1 MWNPRMQWAG
11 QRLFETFEPAV
22 TQNDVS
28 EFLLNP
34 NVRKY
39 FEELLSGKETNKVFI
54 HLQAGS
60 GEATGGNSA
69 LSNGSTN
76 GQAAAEASAARSNNS
91 SSKLCITVGSSI
103 PIRAKCCY
111 FLRTTADGKPVDGS
125 KTSDNSICFGEM
137 APNIL
142 RDLETT
148 ITALFTPILKAKDE
162 WGKADSDLKGE
173 FMVESEK
180 FANDLKE
187 ALNSMDSGLELRR
200 PDRELIAEATSNAT
214 TGLNGNRVLQV
225 SDSPK
230 LIAHYENVLM
240 EWCDVISTYLETNT
254 TSDGKNKDDQIDDDG
269 PMGELDYWRR
279 RMQRLTSITE
289 QLKMNEYKDVFTVL
303 SRTTKSVSDDTK
315 QRIQTLLRRWK
326 QIDIGITEAANEA
339 KDNVKYLFTLEK
351 FIIPLYNGTPSSII
365 DTLPALMN
373 SIKMI
378 HSIARYYN
386 TTERMANLF
395 TKITNQMIT
404 NCKNCVTGGETYE
417 VMWDKDPEELVRHL
431 DSCLKLNEAYQQQ
444 YRVTKDKL
452 FATPK
457 GKQFEFNEMKIF
469 GKFDLFCRRVTKLI
483 DMFTTI
489 HQFSSLGQ
497 HKLEGMED
505 LIAKFNSII
514 REFQYRNHDLLDY
527 KNNRFDR
534 DYVEFNVR
542 ISDLE
547 GLLQKFI
554 NDSFEN
560 ITSIEHSL
568 NLLRKFQTI
577 LQRENLK
584 SDLDSKFN
592 VIFQNYGLELEHVLQ
607 QYEKYKQ
614 NPPYPRNLPP
624 VAGNITW
631 SRHLLKRIEEP
642 MKKFESNQNVL
653 ASKDAKRIIRMYN
666 KVARTLVAFEYI
678 WYQAWVQYI
687 DTAKAGLQATLIIRH
702 PEDNKLYVNFDPE
715 ILQLLREAKCLDR
728 MGIEIPEAAK
738 IVLLQEDK
746 FKNYYNELQ
755 YALSEYDRIVT
766 KVIPVTAMLLRP
778 HFNDME
784 FKLRPGMITLT
795 WTSMNIEAYRNHIH
809 SGLQHLEELVTN
821 INDIIE
827 NRIEKNMRIVS
838 KTMLVDLPVDQSFSL
853 EDFVTMQGS
862 NIKRAGTLLQGK
874 NIEIENAVEDLLK
887 IIMQYPLDSH
897 IEGVSNEEAM
907 KLKKHYNH
915 FMYQALLH
923 CTKNSLNTIKKRVAS
938 RVSSNVFTI
947 ERPFFEVDVQLSVP
961 RVVLH
966 PSLDDIQLAINKAAK
981 TVLSCSKELLDWG
994 QSDSSGNVMGG
1005 VNASSAVKIT
1015 FFDRITKDIEIVR
1028 VVLLL
1033 TGSVQG
1039 LRNNVTEYLGS
1050 FNKYEWL
1057 WMENKDA
1064 AYDGF
1069 LKKNPELQDF
1079 EKKLKS
1085 FVEIDEEISGLPP
1098 VYNIGALSL
1107 NTRNIK
1113 LQLKHEN
1120 SQWKLKFSDNLHNQA
1135 RRKMES
1141 LTEFFRSTMGKLNR
1155 KVVDLDSLRFVMNLL
1170 KEVRARES
1178 GINME
1183 INPVL
1188 DMYEMLEY
1196 YLPDGFM
1203 EKEEMDQ
1210 KSVLRSNWRKLIHH
1224 AEARTDELSKTQ
1236 AGFKRGLLRD
1246 IKEFIVDVKHFR
1258 EDYMANGPMVIGIPP
1273 VEAVERLN
1281 RYKEEYK
1288 IRERKFELYASGEE
1302 LFALPKTTYPELEA
1316 TKKELQLQDKLF
1328 GLYTDVLSTI
1338 EEWKQIPWLSVA
1350 ERVQAMTE
1358 KVDAFSSRCKKMP
1371 AKLREWEAY
1380 TDLKQM
1386 IDDFTDILPLLQELS
1401 KESIKS
1407 RHWDAVMEKTGTQ
1420 LDVTA
1425 ADFKLQALMD
1435 ANIVGFKAEIEEIT
1449 DGADKQLKIEIQ
1461 LGEISQRWETEEF
1474 QFNDWKGRNV
1484 PILKAVVPIVEELE
1498 ETQMNLQTMLSMR
1511 HVAPFREVAQQKLE
1525 QLSDT
1530 SETLERWIK
1539 VQMLWCSLESVFTGG
1554 DIAKQMPVEAKKFQK
1569 IDKDWAK
1576 IMTKS
1581 VEIKNV
1587 VQCCA
1592 SELLK
1597 SCLPT
1602 MYSEL
1607 EKCQKSLEGY
1617 LEQKR
1622 NKFPRFYFVSN
1633 PGLLMILSQGSDPL
1647 SMNEHY
1653 EKVFDSIEKVYHDKK
1668 DKTLIHTMTSG
1679 VEEVRFSQIVK
1690 AQGNIEDWLATLL
1703 RSMQITMKDICRQS
1717 AIDIGVVGNDLKRLR
1732 EFVDR
1737 YIAQFS
1743 LLGIQ
1748 LMWTTDIQTA
1758 LEQCRA
1764 KKNIIKDTSTKQA
1777 LVLTELSNWCL
1788 TDLGSKQNR
1797 IKIETLVTIHVHQR
1811 DVMTDLA
1818 TLYKQKKISDPND
1831 FEWLKQARFYWRPGN
1846 SDEFNADGAC
1856 VISITDVDF
1865 NYQYEYLGSK
1875 ERLVVTP
1882 LTDRCYITLAQAL
1895 GMYFGGAPAGP
1906 AGTGKTETV
1915 KDLGR
1920 TLGIYVVVTNCTD
1933 QQKYTDCAK
1942 IFKGLCQGGL
1952 WGCFDEFNRIQLP
1965 VLSVVAQQVLAI
1977 QNAKKT
1983 GTKFFQFPGDPQNIL
1998 LSPVCGFFITMNPG
2012 YAGRQELP
2020 ENLKALFRGVAMMVP
2035 DFEIIM
2041 KVKLCSVGYS
2051 DYQDLAKKFF
2061 ILYNTCKEQ
2070 LSAQKHYDWGLR
2082 NILAVLRSAGKIK
2095 RDNRNDSEAKLLY
2108 QTLRDMN
2115 LSKLV
2120 AQDVPLFLSLLA
2132 DLFPTVQFPPK
2143 GSYPELQASLQVEI
2157 EKAGLVDHP
2166 GWFNKVIQLYE
2177 TQLVRHGIMLVG
2189 PTGGGKT
2196 KIFDVLQQSLTVTT
2210 TINHKQSKLN
2220 PKAIRAAEMYG
2231 EVDPMSGEWTTGVFA
2246 AMWSKFNN
2254 KANKF
2259 ITWMVCDGPV
2269 DAIWIEDL
2277 NTVLDDNK
2285 ILTLANGDRMPMT
2298 ENVKLMFEVET
2309 LVNASPATVSRAGIV
2324 FISDTD
2330 LDWAPVVEAWI
2341 RKRPASQQTIL
2352 RDLFMKYMGENSPV
2366 NPGHCFDYL
2375 NRNTN
2380 GVMTVS
2386 RVGQASRL
2394 FNLLT
2399 GLLLGEHGQ
2408 NLSEDP
2414 AKLAIQFEKL
2424 YLYCICW
2431 SLGAILEQE
2440 DRNKFDEWL
2449 RQYDDNMLLPKC
2461 DPGQTTYE
2469 YYVHP
2474 QTFEWKMW
2482 RPPKWEYPKES
2493 KQLDFSNLLVPTM
2506 DSVRTLY
2513 LIENL
2518 HKQRKSVLMVGGPGT
2533 AKTSSAL
2540 MFFNELNPDQMMIK
2554 RVNFSS
2560 ATTAFMFQ
2568 NAVESEL
2575 DKRGGKSFGPP
2586 GGKKMTVFLDDLSM
2600 PLVNAWGDQPT
2611 LEIVRMIIELS
2622 GFCFLTKDRRGDFKV
2637 CEDLQYVGAMGHP
2650 GGGRNDIPNRL
2661 KRQFFLFNLILP
2673 SLTSIDDIYGQMLA
2687 GRFDKE
2693 SYSKD
2698 ALVIVN
2704 KLTRATID
2712 LWNYMKARLL
2722 PTPAKFHY
2730 IFNMRELSRVFQG
2743 VLLTPPETFLSG
2755 GGIRVTQGK
2764 MAKME
2769 TGQVVL
2775 LTWKHECDRVFCDK
2789 LTSHKDKDIYNL
2801 YMKELVKNHFGDEL
2815 EVLCRQQYNMV
2826 SFLRDAEEDEDGAV
2840 ADAALKIYE
2849 PGGLIEDIRSRV
2861 LEFLEKYNTDFPQRS
2876 MRLVLFDDALGH
2888 LLRISRLLDM
2898 PRGSALLVGVGG
2910 SGKQSLTRLASYMSG
2925 STIFQIVLTKTY
2937 NTNSFME
2944 DIRTLYKSAG
2954 HQRKSTTFLFTDAE
2968 IKNEIFLE
2976 LINSI
2981 LMTGEVA
2988 GLFAKDEM
2996 MAMTADLR
3004 NSFVKERPGQ
3014 AETQANLKQYFI
3026 DCVRDNLHVVLCMS
3040 PLNAKF
3046 AERARKFPGL
3056 ISGPT
3061 IDWFLPWP
3069 EDALIAVSKGF
3080 IQDYP
3085 MECDATTKLALMT
3098 HMGMVHRI
3106 VTDLCEEYF
3115 QKMRRRV
3122 YQTPKSYL
3130 SFIESYKKMYSVKI
3144 DEIKVKEQRVNLGL
3158 KKLIQGAED
3167 VRAMS
3172 IVLAD
3177 EQVKLQKATEET
3189 NTMLQSLQVS
3199 SAEAHKEGDQVAQIK
3214 AKCEE
3219 DAARISAEKELCEKD
3234 LAKAKPFVE
3243 EAETAID
3250 SIKPAHI
3257 GEIKKLAKPADII
3270 RLVFDGVLIL
3280 FKNQLCQVKPTKL
3293 NVAKQEIDF
3302 IETSFSPFAQ
3312 SVMSDSNFLKNVQN
3326 FGAVGKDMINEETI
3340 EFLCPYMELE
3350 GFLPSVAKNASL
3362 AAEGLCTWVRAMKFY
3377 HEASKIVKPKLEALM
3392 IAEGQMEAANKAL
3405 NAAELRLSKCKERLS
3420 ELQNMFEA
3428 QMSEKKRIEDG
3439 ANALARKMQQASDLI
3454 NGLAGERVRW
3464 TDDSNNFADLKRRL
3478 VGDCAVACAFVSY
3491 CGPFNQDFRNYMVQ
3505 NKFVPDCET
3514 RSVPVT
3520 VDIDIINFLVDIG
3533 TIGDWNMQGLPTD
3546 SLSIQNGIMVTRS
3559 SRYPLL
3565 VDPQGQA
3572 LSWIKSKEVDRVP
3585 SYGTTTLNHPK
3596 LKDQLEFCMGEGR
3609 ALIVTGVEED
3619 IDPMLDP
3626 VLEKQII
3633 IKGRSMSINV
3643 SDKNMEFN
3651 PAFSMY
3657 FITRLPNPHFGP
3669 ELQAKTTV
3677 IDFTVTIKGLEE
3689 QLLGRVIGKEQ
3700 KALEEQLAQVLEDVN
3715 MNTKSLLAL
3724 DASLLER
3731 LTSNTGNLLEDEEL
3745 IGVLA
3750 NTKEKAAEVKD
3761 KLIAAADT
3769 RKSINEKREQF
3780 RPVAT
3785 RGSVLYFSI
3794 VETSLINCMYQT
3806 SLNQFLAL
3814 FMRSMDIA
3822 EKAAL
3827 ASKRVANIIETMTYI
3842 SYRYI
3847 NRGLYERDKLTF
3859 VLLLTMKILV
3869 TDSLLTREEVILLTR
3884 GGAALDI
3891 NSVRRKPFSWISNES
3906 WLNVIELSQSC
3917 KFFSNLPH
3925 ELSSNEAMWRRWY
3938 EDNEPETVMIPDYET
3953 RIVENETIGP
3963 YLKLLLVRSLRMD
3976 RTILSTKEFIRNTQ
3990 QMGPRYVEPVT
4001 DTIDSIFA
4009 EMRAETPVIFLLS
4022 IGADPTES
4030 IEQLAR
4036 KRKHPS
4042 PAVVSM
4048 GEGQEPVAL
4057 KAINAAV
4064 VNGTWVLLQNCE
4076 LGLELMEQ
4084 MEEIMIKLS
4093 ETMDP
4098 GFRLF
4103 LTALPNDQFP
4113 LGLLQMST
4121 KVTNEPPQGLRAG
4134 LLRSYTVMVDQ
4145 DKLER
4150 VETSQWR
4157 QLLFDLCFLHSL
4169 VIERKK
4175 FGPLGWGIPY
4185 EYNNGDLSACTI
4197 FLEKHLYNGPISWPT
4212 LQYMVAEV
4220 QYGGKITDNMDR
4232 RLFNFYT
4239 EWCLTPEV
4247 CSPNFSYN
4255 PAEPIFR
4262 IPNDFT
4268 YRIPVADNI
4277 DDYRNFLHNFPEVDS
4292 PEIFGLHPN
4301 ADLTYRVKE
4310 VNSLLGTLGDTQ
4322 PKGGGGS
4329 SGVSRED
4336 VVCDKAKELLDRL
4349 PEDYIEDDYKA
4360 KINKLGGLTIP
4371 LNIFLFQEI
4380 QRLQRVISKVR
4391 TMLEQLQM
4399 AIRGEVV
4406 MTEELS
4412 WTLDAIFDAKVPPSW
4427 LRTSVGDEFS
4437 WILPTLGLWFSSL
4450 ISRDEQSRTWLN
4462 TRRPNCFWLTG
4473 FFNPQGMLTA
4483 MKQEVTRK
4491 HSKTDKWALDDVVY
4505 HTEVTQFERAEQVRT
4520 PPGEGVYIYGLFM
4533 DGATWSKQDGTIVE
4547 SEPKKLFTSLPVLHV
4562 NSMSKDLELKSRKE
4576 LYGSAGPF
4584 ECPCYKYGMRTDR
4597 YFVFMVTMK
4606 CPPGR
4611 PPRHWGLRGVAL
4623 LCNTE

>member
-1 MWNPRMQWAG
+1 MIASDQHSTQTQIALTSDDDVTCACGVTIMCFTQYLRTHNALPQGGNRSLHCRKQATALGTESLREIVHTLPHTRTVLRNSGVSGYIFKAAQLNWSTVEKEAYPIMTACTNLEYMLQRARGFRLYCDHANLIPIFAPQSELKKHIRAKLQRWAMRLTG
-11 QRLFETFEPAV
+11 YIYTIEHIPGEHNLWADIVSRWGRSSDSQSAPKKLLAKDINAAQKQHQRHLKLQHEAV
-22 TQNDVS
+22 DGTITTNDKPWIPPVDKD
-28 EFLLNP
+28 LLNRLLIVAHCGAQGNIRNEVLHWDFLYLSESYGP
-34 NVRKY
+34 QKY
-39 FEELLSGKETNKVFI
+39 VLVLKDGLTHHCELV
-54 HLQAGS
+54 AC
-60 GEATGGNSA
+60 SA
-69 LSNGSTN
+69 PT
-76 GQAAAEASAARSNNS
+76 AAVAAEAMMDWHKRYGAPAVWVSDNGSHFKNDVLREL
-91 SSKLCITVGSSI
+91 SSKLKAKQVFVPAYSPWINGTVERLNRDI
-103 PIRAKCCY
+103 LQVVRVLLLEFKLDTKEWP
-111 FLRTTADGKPVDGS
+111 FLLPVAQFNLNHTQVQSLGD
-125 KTSDNSICFGEM
+125 K
-137 APNIL
+137 APV
-142 RDLETT
+142 E
-148 ITALFTPILKAKDE
+148 LFTGLPCSSAFDVVWKPSDKRQELFGNMTKSAISKVLNALRRSMFELRKHVVDIKERTRLQQIANKNGVVCNFVEGDFVLWSRADARLEGNKLTVRWLGPFRVVRARSHSFLIENLITKATNDVHGSRLKMY
-162 WGKADSDLKGE
+162 ADSSLNVNEEMIQHVSTQGIVLGVQAFKQHRYTEQLKRWE
-173 FMVESEK
+173 LMVAWQGLEHVEDSW
-180 FANDLKE
+180 E
-187 ALNSMDSGLELRR
+187 ALNDFHKGIPSKVQLYTASSDSQALKQAVDWLQRTFAHVV
-200 PDRELIAEATSNAT
+200 AEARFA
-214 TGLNGNRVLQV
+214 
-225 SDSPK
+225 
-230 LIAHYENVLM
+230 
-240 EWCDVISTYLETNT
+240 TNT
-254 TSDGKNKDDQIDDDG
+254 TNNGKNNVEQIDDDG
-269 PMGELDYWRR
+269 PMGELEYWRR

-303 SRTTKSVSDDTK
+303 SRTTESVSDDTK

-365 DTLPALMN
+365 DTLPELMN

-404 NCKNCVTGGETYE
+404 NCKHCVTGGETYE

-469 GKFDLFCRRVTKLI
+469 GKFDLFCRRVTKLV

-514 REFQYRNHDLLDY
+514 REFQHRNHDLLDY

-592 VIFQNYGLELEHVLQ
+592 VIFQNYGLEPEHVLQ

-624 VAGNITW
+624 VAGNIAW

-666 KVARTLVAFEYI
+666 KVARTLVAFECI
-678 WYQAWVQYI
+678 WYQACVQYI

-702 PEDNKLYVNFDPE
+702 PEDNKLHVNFDPE

-738 IVLLQEDK
+738 IVLLQEEK
-746 FKNYYNELQ
+746 FENYYNELQ

-766 KVIPVTAMLLRP
+766 EVIPVTAMLLRP

-795 WTSMNIEAYRNHIH
+795 WTSMNIEAYRSHIH
-809 SGLQHLEELVTN
+809 TGLQHLEELVTN

-838 KTMLVDLPVDQSFSL
+838 KTMLVDLPVDQSLSL
-853 EDFVTMQGS
+853 EEFVAMQGS

-897 IEGVSNEEAM
+897 IEGVSNEVAM
-907 KLKKHYNH
+907 KLKKRYNH

-923 CTKNSLNTIKKRVAS
+923 CTKNSLSTIKKRVAS
-938 RVSSNVFTI
+938 RVSSNIFTI

-994 QSDSSGNVMGG
+994 QNDSGSGSGTTLGG
-1005 VNASSAVKIT
+1005 STGISGAKIT
-1015 FFDRITKDIEIVR
+1015 FFGRIAKDIEIVR

-1033 TGSVQG
+1033 AGSVQG
-1039 LRNNVTEYLGS
+1039 LRNNATEYLGS
-1050 FNKYEWL
+1050 FQKYEWL

-1064 AYDGF
+1064 AYDSF
-1069 LKKNPELQDF
+1069 QKKNPELQDF

-1085 FVEIDEEISGLPP
+1085 FVEIDEEITGLPP
-1098 VYNIGALSL
+1098 VYNIGVLSL

-1135 RRKMES
+1135 HRKMES
-1141 LTEFFRSTMGKLNR
+1141 LTEYFRSTMGKLNR
-1155 KVVDLDSLRFVMNLL
+1155 KVIDLDSLRFVMNLL
-1170 KEVRARES
+1170 KEVRARGS
-1178 GINME
+1178 GISME

-1210 KSVLRSNWRKLIHH
+1210 KSVLQSNWRKLIHH

-1281 RYKEEYK
+1281 RYKEEYE

-1302 LFALPKTTYPELEA
+1302 LFALPKTTYPELET

-1328 GLYTDVLSTI
+1328 GLHTDVLSTI

-1386 IDDFTDILPLLQELS
+1386 IDDFTDILPLLQGLS
-1401 KESIKS
+1401 KESIKP

-1449 DGADKQLKIEIQ
+1449 DGADKQLKIEVQ

-1474 QFNDWKGRNV
+1474 QFQDWKSRNV

-1511 HVAPFREVAQQKLE
+1511 HVAPFRDVAQQKLE

-1569 IDKDWAK
+1569 IDKDWAE
-1576 IMTKS
+1576 IMTKY

-1587 VQCCA
+1587 VRWCA

-1597 SCLPT
+1597 SCLPPI
-1602 MYSEL
+1602 YSEL

-1633 PGLLMILSQGSDPL
+1633 P
-1647 SMNEHY
+1647 
-1653 EKVFDSIEKVYHDKK
+1653 VFDSIERVYHDKK
-1668 DKTLIHTMTSG
+1668 DKTLIHTMMSG

-1703 RSMQITMKDICRQS
+1703 RNMQITMKDICRQS

-1732 EFVDR
+1732 
-1737 YIAQFS
+1737 
-1743 LLGIQ
+1743 
-1748 LMWTTDIQTA
+1748 
-1758 LEQCRA
+1758 
-1764 KKNIIKDTSTKQA
+1764 
-1777 LVLTELSNWCL
+1777 
-1788 TDLGSKQNR
+1788 SKQNR

-1811 DVMTDLA
+1811 DVMTDLV

-1865 NYQYEYLGSK
+1865 NYQCECLGSK
-1875 ERLVVTP
+1875 ERLVVAP

-2143 GSYPELQASLQVEI
+2143 GSYPELQLALQAEI

-2196 KIFDVLQQSLTVTT
+2196 KTFDMLMQALMVTT
-2210 TINHKQSKLN
+2210 SINHKQSKLN

-2246 AMWSKFNN
+2246 AMWSKFNS

-2341 RKRPASQQTIL
+2341 RKRPVAHQQIL
-2352 RDLFMKYMGENSPV
+2352 RDLFMKYMGENSPI

-2375 NRNTN
+2375 NRNRN
-2380 GVMTVS
+2380 GVMSVS

-2399 GLLLGEHGQ
+2399 GLLLGEHGL

-2424 YLYCICW
+2424 YLYCIC
-2431 SLGAILEQE
+2431 
-2440 DRNKFDEWL
+2440 
-2449 RQYDDNMLLPKC
+2449 
-2461 DPGQTTYE
+2461 
-2469 YYVHP
+2469 
-2474 QTFEWKMW
+2474 
-2482 RPPKWEYPKES
+2482 
-2493 KQLDFSNLLVPTM
+2493 
-2506 DSVRTLY
+2506 
-2513 LIENL
+2513 
-2518 HKQRKSVLMVGGPGT
+2518 
-2533 AKTSSAL
+2533 
-2540 MFFNELNPDQMMIK
+2540 
-2554 RVNFSS
+2554 
-2560 ATTAFMFQ
+2560 
-2568 NAVESEL
+2568 
-2575 DKRGGKSFGPP
+2575 
-2586 GGKKMTVFLDDLSM
+2586 
-2600 PLVNAWGDQPT
+2600 
-2611 LEIVRMIIELS
+2611 
-2622 GFCFLTKDRRGDFKV
+2622 
-2637 CEDLQYVGAMGHP
+2637 
-2650 GGGRNDIPNRL
+2650 
-2661 KRQFFLFNLILP
+2661 
-2673 SLTSIDDIYGQMLA
+2673 
-2687 GRFDKE
+2687 
-2693 SYSKD
+2693 
-2698 ALVIVN
+2698 
-2704 KLTRATID
+2704 
-2712 LWNYMKARLL
+2712 
-2722 PTPAKFHY
+2722 
-2730 IFNMRELSRVFQG
+2730 
-2743 VLLTPPETFLSG
+2743 
-2755 GGIRVTQGK
+2755 
-2764 MAKME
+2764 
-2769 TGQVVL
+2769 
-2775 LTWKHECDRVFCDK
+2775 
-2789 LTSHKDKDIYNL
+2789 
-2801 YMKELVKNHFGDEL
+2801 
-2815 EVLCRQQYNMV
+2815 
-2826 SFLRDAEEDEDGAV
+2826 
-2840 ADAALKIYE
+2840 
-2849 PGGLIEDIRSRV
+2849 
-2861 LEFLEKYNTDFPQRS
+2861 
-2876 MRLVLFDDALGH
+2876 
-2888 LLRISRLLDM
+2888 
-2898 PRGSALLVGVGG
+2898 
-2910 SGKQSLTRLASYMSG
+2910 
-2925 STIFQIVLTKTY
+2925 
-2937 NTNSFME
+2937 
-2944 DIRTLYKSAG
+2944 
-2954 HQRKSTTFLFTDAE
+2954 
-2968 IKNEIFLE
+2968 
-2976 LINSI
+2976 
-2981 LMTGEVA
+2981 
-2988 GLFAKDEM
+2988 
-2996 MAMTADLR
+2996 
-3004 NSFVKERPGQ
+3004 
-3014 AETQANLKQYFI
+3014 
-3026 DCVRDNLHVVLCMS
+3026 
-3040 PLNAKF
+3040 
-3046 AERARKFPGL
+3046 
-3056 ISGPT
+3056 
-3061 IDWFLPWP
+3061 
-3069 EDALIAVSKGF
+3069 
-3080 IQDYP
+3080 
-3085 MECDATTKLALMT
+3085 
-3098 HMGMVHRI
+3098 
-3106 VTDLCEEYF
+3106 
-3115 QKMRRRV
+3115 
-3122 YQTPKSYL
+3122 
-3130 SFIESYKKMYSVKI
+3130 
-3144 DEIKVKEQRVNLGL
+3144 
-3158 KKLIQGAED
+3158 
-3167 VRAMS
+3167 
-3172 IVLAD
+3172 
-3177 EQVKLQKATEET
+3177 
-3189 NTMLQSLQVS
+3189 
-3199 SAEAHKEGDQVAQIK
+3199 
-3214 AKCEE
+3214 
-3219 DAARISAEKELCEKD
+3219 
-3234 LAKAKPFVE
+3234 
-3243 EAETAID
+3243 
-3250 SIKPAHI
+3250 
-3257 GEIKKLAKPADII
+3257 
-3270 RLVFDGVLIL
+3270 
-3280 FKNQLCQVKPTKL
+3280 
-3293 NVAKQEIDF
+3293 
-3302 IETSFSPFAQ
+3302 
-3312 SVMSDSNFLKNVQN
+3312 
-3326 FGAVGKDMINEETI
+3326 
-3340 EFLCPYMELE
+3340 
-3350 GFLPSVAKNASL
+3350 
-3362 AAEGLCTWVRAMKFY
+3362 
-3377 HEASKIVKPKLEALM
+3377 
-3392 IAEGQMEAANKAL
+3392 
-3405 NAAELRLSKCKERLS
+3405 
-3420 ELQNMFEA
+3420 
-3428 QMSEKKRIEDG
+3428 
-3439 ANALARKMQQASDLI
+3439 
-3454 NGLAGERVRW
+3454 
-3464 TDDSNNFADLKRRL
+3464 
-3478 VGDCAVACAFVSY
+3478 
-3491 CGPFNQDFRNYMVQ
+3491 
-3505 NKFVPDCET
+3505 
-3514 RSVPVT
+3514 
-3520 VDIDIINFLVDIG
+3520 
-3533 TIGDWNMQGLPTD
+3533 
-3546 SLSIQNGIMVTRS
+3546 
-3559 SRYPLL
+3559 
-3565 VDPQGQA
+3565 
-3572 LSWIKSKEVDRVP
+3572 
-3585 SYGTTTLNHPK
+3585 
-3596 LKDQLEFCMGEGR
+3596 
-3609 ALIVTGVEED
+3609 
-3619 IDPMLDP
+3619 
-3626 VLEKQII
+3626 
-3633 IKGRSMSINV
+3633 
-3643 SDKNMEFN
+3643 
-3651 PAFSMY
+3651 
-3657 FITRLPNPHFGP
+3657 
-3669 ELQAKTTV
+3669 
-3677 IDFTVTIKGLEE
+3677 
-3689 QLLGRVIGKEQ
+3689 
-3700 KALEEQLAQVLEDVN
+3700 
-3715 MNTKSLLAL
+3715 
-3724 DASLLER
+3724 
-3731 LTSNTGNLLEDEEL
+3731 
-3745 IGVLA
+3745 
-3750 NTKEKAAEVKD
+3750 
-3761 KLIAAADT
+3761 
-3769 RKSINEKREQF
+3769 
-3780 RPVAT
+3780 
-3785 RGSVLYFSI
+3785 
-3794 VETSLINCMYQT
+3794 
-3806 SLNQFLAL
+3806 
-3814 FMRSMDIA
+3814 
-3822 EKAAL
+3822 
-3827 ASKRVANIIETMTYI
+3827 
-3842 SYRYI
+3842 
-3847 NRGLYERDKLTF
+3847 
-3859 VLLLTMKILV
+3859 
-3869 TDSLLTREEVILLTR
+3869 
-3884 GGAALDI
+3884 
-3891 NSVRRKPFSWISNES
+3891 
-3906 WLNVIELSQSC
+3906 
-3917 KFFSNLPH
+3917 
-3925 ELSSNEAMWRRWY
+3925 
-3938 EDNEPETVMIPDYET
+3938 
-3953 RIVENETIGP
+3953 
-3963 YLKLLLVRSLRMD
+3963 
-3976 RTILSTKEFIRNTQ
+3976 
-3990 QMGPRYVEPVT
+3990 
-4001 DTIDSIFA
+4001 
-4009 EMRAETPVIFLLS
+4009 
-4022 IGADPTES
+4022 
-4030 IEQLAR
+4030 
-4036 KRKHPS
+4036 
-4042 PAVVSM
+4042 
-4048 GEGQEPVAL
+4048 
-4057 KAINAAV
+4057 
-4064 VNGTWVLLQNCE
+4064 
-4076 LGLELMEQ
+4076 
-4084 MEEIMIKLS
+4084 
-4093 ETMDP
+4093 
-4098 GFRLF
+4098 
-4103 LTALPNDQFP
+4103 
-4113 LGLLQMST
+4113 
-4121 KVTNEPPQGLRAG
+4121 
-4134 LLRSYTVMVDQ
+4134 
-4145 DKLER
+4145 
-4150 VETSQWR
+4150 
-4157 QLLFDLCFLHSL
+4157 
-4169 VIERKK
+4169 
-4175 FGPLGWGIPY
+4175 
-4185 EYNNGDLSACTI
+4185 
-4197 FLEKHLYNGPISWPT
+4197 
-4212 LQYMVAEV
+4212 
-4220 QYGGKITDNMDR
+4220 
-4232 RLFNFYT
+4232 
-4239 EWCLTPEV
+4239 
-4247 CSPNFSYN
+4247 
-4255 PAEPIFR
+4255 
-4262 IPNDFT
+4262 
-4268 YRIPVADNI
+4268 
-4277 DDYRNFLHNFPEVDS
+4277 
-4292 PEIFGLHPN
+4292 
-4301 ADLTYRVKE
+4301 
-4310 VNSLLGTLGDTQ
+4310 
-4322 PKGGGGS
+4322 
-4329 SGVSRED
+4329 
-4336 VVCDKAKELLDRL
+4336 
-4349 PEDYIEDDYKA
+4349 
-4360 KINKLGGLTIP
+4360 
-4371 LNIFLFQEI
+4371 
-4380 QRLQRVISKVR
+4380 
-4391 TMLEQLQM
+4391 
-4399 AIRGEVV
+4399 
-4406 MTEELS
+4406 
-4412 WTLDAIFDAKVPPSW
+4412 
-4427 LRTSVGDEFS
+4427 
-4437 WILPTLGLWFSSL
+4437 
-4450 ISRDEQSRTWLN
+4450 
-4462 TRRPNCFWLTG
+4462 
-4473 FFNPQGMLTA
+4473 
-4483 MKQEVTRK
+4483 
-4491 HSKTDKWALDDVVY
+4491 
-4505 HTEVTQFERAEQVRT
+4505 
-4520 PPGEGVYIYGLFM
+4520 
-4533 DGATWSKQDGTIVE
+4533 
-4547 SEPKKLFTSLPVLHV
+4547 
-4562 NSMSKDLELKSRKE
+4562 
-4576 LYGSAGPF
+4576 
-4584 ECPCYKYGMRTDR
+4584 
-4597 YFVFMVTMK
+4597 
-4606 CPPGR
+4606 
-4611 PPRHWGLRGVAL
+4611 
-4623 LCNTE
+4623 